1 MSDRLKGLREKRGKI
16 GQEMRDI
23 LDKATEEK
31 RDPTTEELTKH
42 GDLFDKQETL
52 RQQIE
57 AEERQ
62 VEIDREFAERKA
74 AEDEETRKKAN
85 GGGDTP
91 NDSSHQAFNNW
102 LRSGNIIGD
111 GADEFRALQADADT
125 TGGYLVAPELFMAQ
139 LIKFVDD
146 AVFVRGLANILPPLT
161 SAGKSGVP
169 ALDTD
174 ISDADWTSELATG
187 AEDSAMRIGKREM
200 EPHPLAKRIKISNK
214 LMRLGAIDPETLV
227 RDRMGYKFG
236 VTLEKAYLNGT
247 GAGQP
252 LGVFIASSDGI
263 STGRDVSTGNTT
275 TAIQFDGLIEAKYTL
290 KSQYWPRARWMFHR
304 DGMKGI
310 TQLKDG
316 DGQYLWRPS
325 VREGEP
331 DTILG
336 HPIMISEFAPN
347 TFTTGLYVGLF
358 ADWSFYWIVDSL
370 NFQIQRLVE
379 LYAEADQVGFIGRYE
394 GDGAPVLEE
403 AFVRV
408 KLA

>member
-1 MSDRLKGLREKRGKI
+1 MSDRLKGLREERGKMC
-16 GQEMRDI
+16 QEIRDF
-23 LDKATEEK
+23 LDELNEK
-31 RDPTTEELTKH
+31 KH
-42 GDLFDKQETL
+42 GLAGEDKKTHDKMYDKQESL
-52 RQQIE
+52 RKQIE

-62 VEIDREFAERKA
+62 VEIERELAERKA

-85 GGGDTP
+85 GGDTR
-91 NDSSHQAFNNW
+91 NDLIQQGQNNW
-102 LRSGNIIGD
+102 LRTGHFIGD
-111 GADEFRALQADADT
+111 GADEFRALQADADI
-125 TGGYLVAPELFMAQ
+125 TGGFMVMDELFNAQ
-139 LIKFVDD
+139 MLKGFDD
-146 AVFVRGLANILPPLT
+146 EIFVRKVSNVLPPLT
-161 SAGKSGVP
+161 SAGKIGVP
-169 ALDTD
+169 SLDTD

-187 AEDSAMRIGKREM
+187 SEDSAMRIGKREM

-227 RDRMGYKFG
+227 RDRMGYKFS

-370 NFQIQRLVE
+370 NFQMQRLGE